1 MSQTDEI
8 NSLRSLV
15 SPDEIIAQGT
25 PQYDVESLT
34 WNAEKI
40 EKPRLL
46 LRPNSVDHLS
56 KIIAFLGK
64 SSLDFAVRSLG
75 FGSASA
81 KDVLVSLQE
90 FNDFEWDAEKKIATV
105 GAGQSWVDVDR
116 KMEKVT
122 SNYAGMAY
130 LSHITSPLHNMLTS
144 SSYRMSY
151 SINRRRW
158 EYPRGWIFLAV
169 R

>member
-46 LRPNSVDHLS
+46 LRPNSLDHLS

-64 SSLDFAVRSLG
+64 SNLDPAVRSLG
-75 FGSASA
+75 FGNASA
-81 KDVLVSLQE
+81 KDVLVSLQD
-90 FNDFEWDAEKKIATV
+90 FDDFEWDADKKIAIV
-105 GAGQSWVDVDR
+105 GAGQSWIDVYQ
-116 KMEKVT
+116 KVEKVT
-122 SNYAGMAY
+122 SDYAGMAS
-130 LSHITSPLHNMLTS
+130 LSHITSPLPNKLTS
-144 SSYRMSY
+144 PSHRMSH
-151 SINRRRW
+151 SINRRRR
-158 EYPRGWIFLAV
+158 EYSSGRIFLALS
-169 R
+169 